1 MAKKIEVI
9 SDDKMNC
16 VFAIYC
22 DSGFTVY
29 KLSKIQNDDVFKYN
43 IFKISKYLN
52 TNLSLIQIKPLGYN
66 MVVTVSKEQKLDE
79 ITNKSS
85 T

>member
-9 SDDKMNC
+9 SDDIMNC

-43 IFKISKYLN
+43 IFKISK
-52 TNLSLIQIKPLGYN
+52 
-66 MVVTVSKEQKLDE
+66 
-79 ITNKSS
+79 
-85 T
+85 